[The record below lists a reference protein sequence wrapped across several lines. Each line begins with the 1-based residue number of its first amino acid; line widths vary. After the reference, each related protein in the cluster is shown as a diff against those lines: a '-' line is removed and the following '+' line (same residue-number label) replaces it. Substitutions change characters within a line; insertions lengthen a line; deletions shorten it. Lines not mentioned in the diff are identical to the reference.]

1 MNWITDEELKEK
13 FNQGLKKQVQ
23 RETVTRW
30 RNGSRSPKFEQV
42 LEIEKA
48 FKLPFEVYIRDANL
62 NDIEIKILLQLKN
75 LKKLI
80 SENEDREKLDKEIK
94 GT

>member
-1 MNWITDEELKEK
+1 MNWITDEDLKEK
-13 FNQGLKKQVQ
+13 FNQGLEKQIQ

-42 LEIEKA
+42 LEIEEA
-48 FKLPFEVYIRDANL
+48 LKLPFEVYFRNANL
-62 NDIEIKILLQLKN
+62 NDTETKILLQLKN
-75 LKKLI
+75 LRKLI

>member
-1 MNWITDEELKEK
+1 MNWVTDEDLKEK
-13 FNQGLKKQVQ
+13 FNQGLKKQIQ

-42 LEIEKA
+42 LEIEETL
-48 FKLPFEVYIRDANL
+48 KLPFEVYIRDANL

-80 SENEDREKLDKEIK
+80 SEKEDREKLNKEIK
-94 GT
+94 GK